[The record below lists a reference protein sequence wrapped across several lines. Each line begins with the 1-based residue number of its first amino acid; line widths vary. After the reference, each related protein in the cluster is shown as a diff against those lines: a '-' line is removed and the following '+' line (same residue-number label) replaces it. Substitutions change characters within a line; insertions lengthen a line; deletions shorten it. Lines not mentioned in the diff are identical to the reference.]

1 VISTSRRNVAT
12 SSNHDQE
19 LGRTTP
25 VAVDIEATEMPSNGH
40 HSEPTGGSTL
50 LEAEGETAVDSAEPE
65 ERPGMPLSRFS
76 AFVLPDDGEGVD
88 EEMLLTTCPA
98 RQPRETDLFRVRPND
113 GEAVWRMKTLMV
125 DYRWEDPAVPRGF
138 YLIHPRLAR
147 VFSGLGKPYLLLTCV
162 TNHGSMFIWPIRLVE
177 GFGDSW
183 CKSRLRIA
191 AMAETQWV
199 RVLGSQGNG
208 YAAVV
213 SRKDHGEPRWQGA
226 NLDELLAI
234 AFDGRIVEELTH
246 PLCQTFELS

>member
-1 VISTSRRNVAT
+1 MDTSKRNIAN

-19 LGRTTP
+19 SARTTP

-40 HSEPTGGSTL
+40 HPEPTEGTAL
-50 LEAEGETAVDSAEPE
+50 LEAEEETSVDTAEPE
-65 ERPGMPLSRFS
+65 ERPGKPLSRFS
-76 AFVLPDDGEGVD
+76 AFVLPDDGEGSD

-98 RQPRETDLFRVRPND
+98 RQPRETDLFRVRPD
-113 GEAVWRMKTLMV
+113 DCEGGWRIKTLIV
-125 DYRWEDPAVPRGF
+125 DYRGEDPAVPRGF

-147 VFSGLGKPYLLLTCV
+147 VFSGIGKPHLLLTCV
-162 TNHGSMFIWPIRLVE
+162 TSHGSMFIWSIRLVE

-183 CKSRLRIA
+183 CKSKLRIA

-199 RVLGSQGNG
+199 RVLGSHGNS
-208 YAAVV
+208 YTAAV
-213 SRKDHGEPRWQGA
+213 SKKDHGEPRWQGA
-226 NLDELLAI
+226 NLDDILAI